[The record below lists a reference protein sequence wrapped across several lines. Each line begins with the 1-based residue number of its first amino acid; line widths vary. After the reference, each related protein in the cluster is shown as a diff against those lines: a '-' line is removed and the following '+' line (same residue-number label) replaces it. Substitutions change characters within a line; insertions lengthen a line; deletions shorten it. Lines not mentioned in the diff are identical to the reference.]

1 MLVRARISSS
11 LTGQFA
17 CQTFDKTIDAAG
29 SSRSEMEPYLLA
41 AATLALVA
49 ILAIP
54 HKGNPGVLT
63 DPAQVSSEANLFSGS
78 PNQRNS
84 STAVGQ
90 KIHLTPFQA
99 QVSVVGSAFTH

>member
-1 MLVRARISSS
+1 MLVRARVSSS

-29 SSRSEMEPYLLA
+29 SSRSEMKPYLLA

-84 STAVGQ
+84 STAIGQ
-90 KIHLTPFQA
+90 KFISRLFKRKSQWT
-99 QVSVVGSAFTH
+99 GWRFTH